1 MLITSARATGRAL
14 YVGDGKINTSA
25 VHVDAAV
32 QAYLNALDS
41 ATSGSTFHIASE
53 EEPSWRQI
61 AEAVARGIGGGCRAE
76 SVTQDQAAAE
86 FDPFTAMFITTNNPL
101 NARPARRELE
111 CGHAGHVPLLW
122 DVAAGSYFV
131 A

>member
-41 ATSGSTFHIASE
+41 ATSRSTFHIASE

-61 AEAVARGIGGGCRAE
+61 AEAVARGIGGVCRAE

-86 FDPFTAMFITTNNPL
+86 FAPFTAMFMTTIKRL
-101 NARPARRELE
+101 HALRALREIELYQAD
-111 CGHAGHVPLLW
+111 H
-122 DVAAGSYFV
+122 
-131 A
+131 